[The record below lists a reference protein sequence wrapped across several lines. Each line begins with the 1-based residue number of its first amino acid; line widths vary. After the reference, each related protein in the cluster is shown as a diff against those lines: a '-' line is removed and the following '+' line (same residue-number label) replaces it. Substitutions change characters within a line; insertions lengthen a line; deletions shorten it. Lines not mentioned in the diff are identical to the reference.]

1 MVTLTWKFVNGH
13 EWSKEFE
20 SVTGMMLHM
29 HINGLLLHPDIVEL
43 SSKKDNV
50 IVFYKKGLS

>member
-1 MVTLTWKFVNGH
+1 MVTLTWKFRNDH

-20 SVTGMMLHM
+20 SVTGMMLYM
-29 HINGLLLHPDIVEL
+29 HINGLMMHPDIIEL

-50 IVFYKKGLS
+50 IVFYKRA

>member
-1 MVTLTWKFVNGH
+1 MVTLTWKFSNGH

-20 SVTGMMLHM
+20 SATGLMLHI
-29 HINGLLLHPDIVEL
+29 HSNGLMMHPDIVEL

-50 IVFYKKGLS
+50 IVFYKRA

>member
-1 MVTLTWKFVNGH
+1 MVTLTWKFSNGH

-20 SVTGMMLHM
+20 SVTGLMLHM
-29 HINGLLLHPDIVEL
+29 HINGLMMHPDIVEL

-50 IVFYKKGLS
+50 IVFYKRA

>member
-1 MVTLTWKFVNGH
+1 MVTLTWKFSNGH

-20 SVTGMMLHM
+20 SVTGMLLHL
-29 HINGLLLHPDIVEL
+29 HINGLMLHPDIVEL